1 MRPSEKK
8 YSKGCNEMK
17 LDRFLALLFS
27 KRMIALL
34 LLLVLAV
41 SCLTACEQTIE
52 DIFWLYF
59 CGCLSP
65 ETCKDLVWAC
75 DCDSTACRDDG
86 TTCRQG
92 NCVGES
98 YNSCFG
104 CVWEGCL
111 EDCRPSTICNSC
123 EGEADE

>member
-1 MRPSEKK
+1 
-8 YSKGCNEMK
+8 MK

-52 DIFWLYF
+52 DILCLYF
-59 CGCLSP
+59 CGCVSFD
-65 ETCKDLVWAC
+65 TCREMIWAC

-98 YNSCFG
+98 YIIGDSSYRGGTLWKTTQLAFDTAMR
-104 CVWEGCL
+104 L
-111 EDCRPSTICNSC
+111 
-123 EGEADE
+123 